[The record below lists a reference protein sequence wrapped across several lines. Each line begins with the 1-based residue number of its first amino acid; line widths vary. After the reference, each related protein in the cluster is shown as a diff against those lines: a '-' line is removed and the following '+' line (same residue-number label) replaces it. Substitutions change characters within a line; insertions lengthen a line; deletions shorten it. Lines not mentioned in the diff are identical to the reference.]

1 MAFGDTE
8 SINLESPG
16 RSLYKKR
23 RDFSARAP
31 GRKRTM
37 FVSSLFFLLPRAAC
51 WLWRG
56 GGAVRCCAVS
66 PAAMADDRLHM
77 PQVAAQ
83 SAGQ

>member
-37 FVSSLFFLLPRAAC
+37 FVSSLFFFAPARCLLALAR
-51 WLWRG
+51 RRR
-56 GGAVRCCAVS
+56 GAVLRG
-66 PAAMADDRLHM
+66 L
-77 PQVAAQ
+77 
-83 SAGQ
+83 AGGDG